1 MGTSSTPLECR
12 AAAHTTAARRNVT
25 SRPVSRVLSGGFP
38 PRRPFVWGAGCRAP
52 RATNPG
58 GSLDETR
65 RSRGFPRGRHAAP
78 IWSCSRWGLP
88 CQRRYRRCGAL
99 LPHRFTL
106 AWAAPVTR
114 LDPSAVSFLWHCP
127 WGRPRRPLAATVHPW
142 SPDFPPPARDCQNAN
157 ATAATVQQIGRAHV

>member
-1 MGTSSTPLECR
+1 M
-12 AAAHTTAARRNVT
+12 
-25 SRPVSRVLSGGFP
+25 RPDP
-38 PRRPFVWGAGCRAP
+38 PR
-52 RATNPG
+52 
-58 GSLDETR
+58 
-65 RSRGFPRGRHAAP
+65 FPVERHAAP

-106 AWAAPVTR
+106 AWAAPVAR

-142 SPDFPPPARDCQNAN
+142 SPDFPPPARDCQNAD
-157 ATAATVQQIGRAHV
+157 APAAAVRPAGGAHKAEGSRGVKGLVFAPAGPPVTSLKSKKGDANGVPARVSGSESPSWGRASPVRCAEPSCY